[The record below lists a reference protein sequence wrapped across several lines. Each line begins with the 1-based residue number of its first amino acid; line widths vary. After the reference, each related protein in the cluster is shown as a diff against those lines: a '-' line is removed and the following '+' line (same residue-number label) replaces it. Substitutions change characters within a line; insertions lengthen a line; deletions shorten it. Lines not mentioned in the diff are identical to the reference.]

1 MPRDAQSQIDGD
13 TQFMGISPRL
23 DAGSL
28 PAGMASEAR
37 NMRFRNGVAATRK
50 GVYKPSWIN
59 NLTPEI
65 DNRVRPF
72 GEVHGVGVFRN
83 PDSNLEF
90 VVIAAD
96 GKAYYTRQGNNPIE
110 LALPTG
116 VVLVGEVNFTQAFN
130 KLIMFRGEEFAPLVM
145 TSEDTGFE
153 DMIEQWDATKAY
165 AVSDEVAFGPLKSV
179 SHSSSTTLDGAIDSS
194 VTTVT
199 LATTEG
205 YPVSGVITIGSEEI
219 KYTGVSGE
227 SLTGCT
233 RGHNSTSATSHSD
246 GDSVSVVGDAITFS
260 SGTATVTTSAAHGFV
275 TGADVTIAGAN
286 ETEFNGRFAITK
298 TSDTTFTYFTSS
310 SNSAATGTITATN
323 NKEYYSCSTITS
335 AGESPSTASS
345 KWTQLSTIMPNASH
359 GIHVANRIIVPTKY
373 DASSTAYG
381 NKRDFIAVSD
391 ALDHKHTF
399 FNQLFR
405 INFGSNSEV
414 QDLLV
419 FDENRILIMKDLDVH
434 MMTGFIVTDVNGT
447 LTNSA
452 SVQPVIQNY
461 GVPNRGASVVV
472 GSNVFFYAS
481 RRGIVSMAQTEQ
493 SKVRGVDLPLSE
505 PIQPLIDR
513 IDARNESKIRLAYWD
528 NKLWVACPIDG
539 GNSGENNALLVYDF
553 LNQAWV
559 SHDDGTA
566 IKPKEFFVAEYN
578 NAQRLF
584 YIGTDGFINLV
595 EEQYEG
601 DDVADLSK
609 LDGVTTEQISSYL
622 LTRGYG
628 QPSVDHKNYRT
639 ATVNIKTWN
648 PKYTIKAR
656 PDGVEEGQTLCT
668 DRTKSRLNY
677 YRPFD
682 AAPFTPTNA
691 NLDHATPYREDYSVA
706 LINANEFSLT
716 SEADEELTTEGGDL
730 IYQEAYDPTE
740 ADRLNLGSGVQLDR
754 MQETMEP
761 FALTPRMGRYTQL
774 EITNTQG
781 RIELTQANLTSNQGD
796 RTITVKS

>member
-130 KLIMFRGEEFAPLVM
+130 KLIMFRGEAFAPLVM
-145 TSEDTGFE
+145 SSEDTGFE
-153 DMIEQWDATKAY
+153 DMIQQWDSTSAY
-165 AVSDEVAFGPLKSV
+165 AVSDEVAFGPLVSV
-179 SHSSSTTLDGAIDSS
+179 SGIA
-194 VTTVT
+194 
-199 LATTEG
+199 
-205 YPVSGVITIGSEEI
+205 
-219 KYTGVSGE
+219 
-227 SLTGCT
+227 
-233 RGHNSTSATSHSD
+233 
-246 GDSVSVVGDAITFS
+246 FS
-260 SGTATVTTSAAHGFV
+260 SGTATVTTGAAHGFI

-286 ETEFNGRFAITK
+286 ESEFNGRFAITK
-298 TSDTTFTYFTSS
+298 TSDTTFTFTTTS

-323 NKEYYSCSTITS
+323 NREYYQCSTITS

-359 GIHVANRIIVPTKY
+359 GIHVANRIVVPTKY

-405 INFGSNSEV
+405 INFGSNSEIV
-414 QDLLV
+414 DLLV
-419 FDENRILIMKDLDVH
+419 FDENRVLIMKDLDVH
-434 MMTGFIVTDVNGT
+434 MMTGFIVTDANST
-447 LTNSA
+447 LTSSA

-539 GNSGENNALLVYDF
+539 GNNGENNALLVYDF

-578 NAQRLF
+578 NSQRLF

>member
-1 MPRDAQSQIDGD
+1 MPRDAQSQVDGD
-13 TQFMGISPRL
+13 TQFVGISPRL

-130 KLIMFRGEEFAPLVM
+130 KLIMFRGESFAPLVM
-145 TSEDTGFE
+145 SSEDTGFE
-153 DMIEQWDATKAY
+153 DMIEQWDATKVY
-165 AVSDEVAFGPLKSV
+165 AVSDEVAFGPLVSV
-179 SHSSSTTLDGAIDSS
+179 SS
-194 VTTVT
+194 
-199 LATTEG
+199 
-205 YPVSGVITIGSEEI
+205 
-219 KYTGVSGE
+219 
-227 SLTGCT
+227 
-233 RGHNSTSATSHSD
+233 
-246 GDSVSVVGDAITFS
+246 ITFS
-260 SGTATVTTSAAHGFV
+260 NGTATVTTSASHGYV

-286 ETEFNGRFAITK
+286 ESEFNGRFAITK
-298 TSDTTFTYFTSS
+298 TSDTTFTFTTTS

-359 GIHVANRIIVPTKY
+359 GVHVANRIIVPTKY
-373 DASSTAYG
+373 DASSTLYG

-391 ALDHKHTF
+391 ALDHAHTF

-405 INFGSNSEV
+405 INFGSNSEIV
-414 QDLLV
+414 DLLV
-419 FDENRILIMKDLDVH
+419 FDENRVLIMKTLDVH
-434 MMTGFIVTDVNGT
+434 MMTGFIVTDANGT

-513 IDARNESKIRLAYWD
+513 IDARNESKIRMAYWD
-528 NKLWVACPIDG
+528 NKLWVACPLDG

-559 SHDDGTA
+559 GHDDGTA

-595 EEQYEG
+595 EENYEG
-601 DDVADLSK
+601 DEVADLSK
-609 LDGVTTEQISSYL
+609 LDGLKNENISSYL

-628 QPSVDHKNYRT
+628 QHSVDHKSYRT

-648 PKYTIKAR
+648 PKFTVKAR

-668 DRTKSRLNY
+668 DRTKSRTDY

-682 AAPFTPTNA
+682 AAPFDVSNKNGDIA
-691 NLDHATPYREDYSVA
+691 APYREDYSVELDVPLDA
-706 LINANEFSLT
+706 LLAEDGSVLTTQAGGTVLDESSVEGFSL
-716 SEADEELTTEGGDL
+716 GD
-730 IYQEAYDPTE
+730 
-740 ADRLNLGSGVQLDR
+740 GVYLDR

-774 EITNTQG
+774 ELTNEQG
-781 RIELTQANLTSNQGD
+781 RVELTQANLTSNQGD

>member
-165 AVSDEVAFGPLKSV
+165 AVSDEVAFGPLVSV
-179 SHSSSTTLDGAIDSS
+179 S
-194 VTTVT
+194 
-199 LATTEG
+199 
-205 YPVSGVITIGSEEI
+205 
-219 KYTGVSGE
+219 
-227 SLTGCT
+227 
-233 RGHNSTSATSHSD
+233 
-246 GDSVSVVGDAITFS
+246 AITFM
-260 SGTATVTTSAAHGFV
+260 SGTATVTTGAAHGFI

-286 ETEFNGRFAITK
+286 ESEFNGRFAITK
-298 TSDTTFTYFTSS
+298 INDTRFTFSTTS
-310 SNSAATGTITATN
+310 SNSTATGTITATN

-345 KWTQLSTIMPNASH
+345 KWTQLSTIMPNSRH

-419 FDENRILIMKDLDVH
+419 FDENRVLIMKDLDVH
-434 MMTGFIVTDVNGT
+434 MMTGFIVTDANGT

-595 EEQYEG
+595 EENYEG
-601 DDVADLSK
+601 DEVADLSK
-609 LDGVTTEQISSYL
+609 PDGLKNEDISSYL

-648 PKYTIKAR
+648 PQYTIKAK

-668 DRTKSRLNY
+668 DRTKSRTDY

-682 AAPFTPTNA
+682 ATPFEVSNKNSDIA
-691 NLDHATPYREDYSVA
+691 DPYREDYSVE
-706 LINANEFSLT
+706 LDVPIDSLLT
-716 SEADEELTTEGGDL
+716 ESGDTLTTQASEPLLEESSVGGF
-730 IYQEAYDPTE
+730 A
-740 ADRLNLGSGVQLDR
+740 LGSGVQLDR

>member
-96 GKAYYTRQGNNPIE
+96 GRAYYTRQGNNPIE

-130 KLIMFRGEEFAPLVM
+130 KLIMFRGESFAPLVM

-153 DMIEQWDATKAY
+153 DMIEQWDATKTY
-165 AVSDEVAFGPLKSV
+165 NVGEEVAFGPLVSV
-179 SHSSSTTLDGAIDSS
+179 SS
-194 VTTVT
+194 
-199 LATTEG
+199 
-205 YPVSGVITIGSEEI
+205 
-219 KYTGVSGE
+219 
-227 SLTGCT
+227 
-233 RGHNSTSATSHSD
+233 
-246 GDSVSVVGDAITFS
+246 ITFS
-260 SGTATVTTSAAHGFV
+260 PGLDVGGVVSGTATVTTGAAHGFV

-286 ETEFNGRFAITK
+286 ETEFNGRFSITK
-298 TSDTTFTYFTSS
+298 TSDTTFTYYTSS

-323 NKEYYSCSTITS
+323 NKEYYSCSTLTS
-335 AGESPSTASS
+335 AGESPSTASG

-359 GIHVANRIIVPTKY
+359 GVHVANRIIVPTKY

-391 ALDHKHTF
+391 ALDHAHTF

-405 INFGSNSEV
+405 INFGSNSEIV
-414 QDLLV
+414 DLLV
-419 FDENRILIMKDLDVH
+419 FDENRVLIMKTLDVH
-434 MMTGFIVTDVNGT
+434 MMTGFIVTDANGT

-472 GSNVFFYAS
+472 GGNVFFYAS

-505 PIQPLIDR
+505 AIQPLIDR

-539 GNSGENNALLVYDF
+539 GNNGENNALLVYDF

-578 NAQRLF
+578 NSQRLF

-648 PKYTIKAR
+648 PKFTVKAR

-691 NLDHATPYREDYSVA
+691 NLDHDTPYREDYSVA
-706 LINANEFSLT
+706 LINADEFSLT

-781 RIELTQANLTSNQGD
+781 RIELTQANLTANQGD

>member
-1 MPRDAQSQIDGD
+1 MPRDAQQQVDGD
-13 TQFMGISPRL
+13 TQFTGISPRL
-23 DAGSL
+23 DPGSL

-65 DNRVRPF
+65 DNKVRPF

-83 PDSNLEF
+83 PDTNLEF

-116 VVLVGEVNFTQAFN
+116 VALVGEVNFTQAFN
-130 KLIMFRGEEFAPLVM
+130 KLIMFRGENFAPLVM
-145 TSEDTGFE
+145 SSEDTGFE
-153 DMIEQWDATKAY
+153 DMIEQWDSAEAY
-165 AVSDEVAFGPLKSV
+165 AVDDEVAFGPLGSV
-179 SHSSSTTLDGAIDSS
+179 SGIA
-194 VTTVT
+194 
-199 LATTEG
+199 
-205 YPVSGVITIGSEEI
+205 
-219 KYTGVSGE
+219 
-227 SLTGCT
+227 
-233 RGHNSTSATSHSD
+233 
-246 GDSVSVVGDAITFS
+246 FS
-260 SGTATVTTSAAHGFV
+260 SGTATVTTGAAHGFI

-286 ETEFNGRFAITK
+286 ESEFNGRFSITK
-298 TSDTTFTYFTSS
+298 TSDTTFTYTTTS
-310 SNSAATGTITATN
+310 SNSTATGTITATN
-323 NKEYYSCSTITS
+323 NKEYYKCSTITS

-359 GIHVANRIIVPTKY
+359 GVHVANRIIVPTKY
-373 DASSTAYG
+373 DASSIAYG

-414 QDLLV
+414 VDLLV
-419 FDENRILIMKDLDVH
+419 FDENRVLIMKDLDVH
-434 MMTGFIVTDVNGT
+434 MMTGFIVTDTNGT
-447 LTNSA
+447 LTSSA

-461 GVPNRGASVVV
+461 GTPNRGASVVV
-472 GSNVFFYAS
+472 GGNVFFYAS

-505 PIQPLIDR
+505 AIQPLIDR

-539 GNSGENNALLVYDF
+539 GNNGENNALLVYDF
-553 LNQAWV
+553 LSQTWV
-559 SHDDGTA
+559 SHDNGTA
-566 IKPKEFFVAEYN
+566 IKPKEFFIAEYN

-595 EEQYEG
+595 EENYEG
-601 DDVADLSK
+601 DDVADLTQE
-609 LDGVTTEQISSYL
+609 DGLSNEEISSYL

-628 QPSVDHKNYRT
+628 QPGVDHKTYRT
-639 ATVNIKTWN
+639 ASLNISVWN
-648 PKYTIKAR
+648 PKYTVKAKC
-656 PDGVEEGQTLCT
+656 DGVEESQTLCT
-668 DRTKSRLNY
+668 DRTKSRTNY

-682 AAPFTPTNA
+682 ALPFEQSNRDDDIA
-691 NLDHATPYREDYSVA
+691 NPYREDYSVTLDVDLDA
-706 LINANEFSLT
+706 ILT
-716 SEADEELTTEGGDL
+716 EAGDTIVSEADEPIL
-730 IYQEAYDPTE
+730 QEASVSGFS
-740 ADRLNLGSGVQLDR
+740 LGSNGVRLDR
-754 MQETMEP
+754 MQQTMEP
-761 FALTPRMGRYTQL
+761 FALTPKTGRYTQL
-774 EITNTQG
+774 ELTNSQG
-781 RIELTQANLTSNQGD
+781 RIEITQANLTSNQGD

>member
-165 AVSDEVAFGPLKSV
+165 AVSDEVAFGPLVSV
-179 SHSSSTTLDGAIDSS
+179 SGIA
-194 VTTVT
+194 
-199 LATTEG
+199 
-205 YPVSGVITIGSEEI
+205 
-219 KYTGVSGE
+219 
-227 SLTGCT
+227 
-233 RGHNSTSATSHSD
+233 
-246 GDSVSVVGDAITFS
+246 FS
-260 SGTATVTTSAAHGFV
+260 SGTATVTTGAAHGFI

-286 ETEFNGRFAITK
+286 ESEFNGRFAITK
-298 TSDTTFTYFTSS
+298 INDTRFTFSTTS
-310 SNSAATGTITATN
+310 SNSTATGTITATN

-345 KWTQLSTIMPNASH
+345 KWTQLSTIMPNSSH

-419 FDENRILIMKDLDVH
+419 FDENRVLIMKDLDVH
-434 MMTGFIVTDVNGT
+434 MMTGFIVTDANGT

-595 EEQYEG
+595 EENYEG
-601 DDVADLSK
+601 DEVADLSK
-609 LDGVTTEQISSYL
+609 PDGLKNEDISSYL

-648 PKYTIKAR
+648 PQYTIKAK

-668 DRTKSRLNY
+668 DRTKSRTDY

-682 AAPFTPTNA
+682 ATPFEVSNKNSDIA
-691 NLDHATPYREDYSVA
+691 DPYREDYSVE
-706 LINANEFSLT
+706 LDVPIDSLLT
-716 SEADEELTTEGGDL
+716 ESGDTLTTQASEPLLEESSVGGF
-730 IYQEAYDPTE
+730 A
-740 ADRLNLGSGVQLDR
+740 LGSGVQLDR